1 MGRILGIDYG
11 TKRVGL
17 ATTDPLQIV
26 TSPLETIHAEDIFDY
41 LANYIKTEDVEGIV
55 VGMPLKSDGS
65 ATDSTPHI
73 IGFIRKLKK
82 LYPHLTIAEEDEA
95 FTSKMA
101 VQAMIDGGMKKKD
114 RQKKGNLDKLS
125 ATFILKSYLENL

>member
-1 MGRILGIDYG
+1 VGRIIGIDYG

-17 ATTDPLQIV
+17 ATTDPMQIV
-26 TSPLETIHAEDIFDY
+26 TSPLETVHTQDIFDY
-41 LANYIKTEDVEGIV
+41 LASYIKTEDVEEIV

-65 ATDSTPHI
+65 PTDSTPHV

-82 LYPHLTIAEEDEA
+82 LYPHIPIAEEDEA

-101 VQAMIDGGMKKKD
+101 VEAMIAGGMKKKD
-114 RQKKGNLDKLS
+114 RQKKENLDKLS

>member
-17 ATTDPLQIV
+17 ATTDPMQIV
-26 TSPLETIHAEDIFDY
+26 TSPLETIHTQDIFDY
-41 LANYIKTEDVEGIV
+41 LGNYISSEDVEGIV

-65 ATDSTPHI
+65 PTDSTPHV

-82 LYPHLTIAEEDEA
+82 LYPHINIVEEDEA

>member
-26 TSPLETIHAEDIFDY
+26 TSPLGTIHAEDIFDY
-41 LANYIKTEDVEGIV
+41 LANYIKTEDVEEIV

-65 ATDSTPHI
+65 PTDSTPHV

-82 LYPHLTIAEEDEA
+82 LYPQINIAEEDEA